1 MRKGKVKKVS
11 DKKRTS
17 FSQNGASVIF
27 FDHSPDFKGGGKKL
41 KEKNQKSAL
50 IKKVSTPA
58 GTGTLPV
65 AHSAKPCHKEPFF
78 AHSL

>member
-41 KEKNQKSAL
+41 KEKNQK
-50 IKKVSTPA
+50 IKKA
-58 GTGTLPV
+58 R
-65 AHSAKPCHKEPFF
+65 
-78 AHSL
+78 